1 MSPLSLRRYR
11 AERLLR
17 DEFEGLR
24 ERVLASVRGKLGA
37 SGASLDRG
45 DLEACYAQAWQGLY
59 AAILEGQEIANPTGW
74 LVLVTYRRAIEE
86 LRASGRAH
94 RAGAVWAAGPAA
106 GRDEP
111 EIGSA
116 VVTEHDLAAELDDRM
131 RLRQLFEGLRGRLD
145 AREREA
151 ATLCY
156 LQGLSR
162 SEAAERMGVSEARMR
177 KLMEGR
183 GPGRPGVATKVG
195 ALVQAI
201 RDGDWC
207 EEQGSLMRALAFGML
222 DPQGE
227 RHRLALMHHGQCPA
241 CRAYVVSLRG
251 LAAAL
256 PPVFMPWSL
265 GAATLA
271 HAVEAVHAGGAAGV
285 AGGGTGSASAG
296 STASSGAPAG
306 ATGAGLQAGRGVAG
320 AASASG
326 AAGVGGAAGG
336 GWLIGAGPFGAKL
349 AVGCLLALGFG
360 AGCVALD
367 GSGRTHV
374 PHHRRRLAA
383 RAHGPAVATTPA
395 VDELAGLGVGNA
407 TPAVGRTSSTPLTPA
422 TRAVREFGPEAL
434 TADAGSPGAI
444 LPRNPSAHAAKVRSA
459 SSGQAKASSSAL
471 PGASDASASHSQS
484 DVPSS
489 TSAGD
494 SAAAEREFSPG

>member
-24 ERVLASVRGKLGA
+24 ERVLASVRGKLGT
-37 SGASLDRG
+37 SGASLDQG
-45 DLEACYAQAWQGLY
+45 DLEACYATAWQGLY
-59 AAILEGQEIANPTGW
+59 AAVLEGQEIANPSGW
-74 LVLVTYRRAIEE
+74 LVLVTFRRAIEE
-86 LRASGRAH
+86 LRARGRVH
-94 RAGAVWAAGPAA
+94 GGATWSDSDGARRGGV
-106 GRDEP
+106 EP
-111 EIGSA
+111 GVDVIGA
-116 VVTEHDLAAELDDRM
+116 FEGDLAAELDDRM

-145 AREREA
+145 TREREA

-162 SEAAERMGVSEARMR
+162 SEAAEHMGVSEARMR

-256 PPVFMPWSL
+256 PPVFLPCSL
-265 GAATLA
+265 GAA
-271 HAVEAVHAGGAAGV
+271 AG
-285 AGGGTGSASAG
+285 
-296 STASSGAPAG
+296 G
-306 ATGAGLQAGRGVAG
+306 ATGAGLQAGRGAAA

-349 AVGCLLALGFG
+349 AVGCLLALGVG

-367 GSGRTHV
+367 GG
-374 PHHRRRLAA
+374 A
-383 RAHGPAVATTPA
+383 RAPAHHGQHRAAHATSRVAAIQPTAAVQL
-395 VDELAGLGVGNA
+395 DGIGAGGASASASGDSA
-407 TPAVGRTSSTPLTPA
+407 GTPLTPA

-434 TADAGSPGAI
+434 VAGTGSSAVA
-444 LPRNPSAHAAKVRSA
+444 LSRNPSARSAKVRSA
-459 SSGQAKASSSAL
+459 SSGLGQDAALSSRSPESASAGGQSASISSS
-471 PGASDASASHSQS
+471 S
-484 DVPSS
+484 
-489 TSAGD
+489 SAGD